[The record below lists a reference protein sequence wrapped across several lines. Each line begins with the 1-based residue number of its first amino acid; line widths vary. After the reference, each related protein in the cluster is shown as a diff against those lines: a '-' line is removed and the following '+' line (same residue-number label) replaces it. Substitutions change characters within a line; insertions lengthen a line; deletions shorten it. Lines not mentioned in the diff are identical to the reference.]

1 MAQIL
6 IVADDLSGAVD
17 SGVACAVQG
26 LNTVVVLDEAASD
39 ADADVLAL
47 DANTRAMTPDE
58 AAARTARV
66 VRAWA
71 RGDRQILFKKFDS
84 TLRGHIG
91 VEIAAALQTWRSAA
105 HRNSATVVAAPA
117 FPATGR
123 TTIGGQQWLDG
134 VRLEPDLPCTLE
146 AAGLRTGCIGLEM
159 VRSGQLPALLQ
170 TNAAGYAALVC
181 DAETDADLRL
191 IAESAA
197 SLRDGAVWAG
207 CAGLARCLPAA
218 LDLPRRGSRPVVTP
232 SRKGP
237 VLVVVGSLAGLSR
250 KQAAVLSKR
259 SDIAVVTL
267 RPQGLLAGPG
277 TQEWR
282 GGQSRIVGA
291 LSAGRDVLTVL
302 GAEVRLDD
310 DMAPRLANALA
321 CLLGPCWQVIGGLVL
336 TGGETARA
344 VLGEAGVRVLV
355 PVHELEPGVPLAL
368 ASTAY
373 SQRLPVI
380 TKAGAFGDSNTLVR
394 CRDALRNLL
403 R

>member
-1 MAQIL
+1 LAQIL

-17 SGVACAVQG
+17 SGVTCAVQG
-26 LNTVVVLDEAASD
+26 LDTVVVLDEAATG
-39 ADADVLAL
+39 ADADVLAI

-58 AAARTARV
+58 AAAKTARV
-66 VRAWA
+66 VRAHT

-91 VEIAAALQTWRSAA
+91 VETAAALETWRSAA
-105 HRNSATVVAAPA
+105 HRNSAIVLAAPA

-123 TTIGGQQWLDG
+123 TTLGGQQWLDG
-134 VRLEPDLPCTLE
+134 VRLEPDLPCTLA

-170 TNAAGYAALVC
+170 TNAAGHAALVC

-197 SLRDGAVWAG
+197 SLRGGAVWAG

-218 LDLPRRGSRPVVTP
+218 LNLVRRGPRTVVAP

-250 KQAAVLSKR
+250 EQTAVLSETN
-259 SDIAVVTL
+259 DVVVVTL
-267 RPQGLLAGPG
+267 SPQGLLAGPG
-277 TQEWR
+277 TKEWR
-282 GGQSRIVGA
+282 EGHSRIIGA

-302 GAEVRLDD
+302 GAEDRLDD

-321 CLLGPCWQVIGGLVL
+321 CLLGPCWPVIGGLVV

-355 PVHELEPGVPLAL
+355 PIREVEPGVPLAL
-368 ASTAY
+368 APIRNGE
-373 SQRLPVI
+373 RLPVI
-380 TKAGAFGDSNTLVR
+380 TKAGAFGDAHTLVR